1 MRALWKGA
9 ITFGLVTIPVSLFP
23 ATRREEL
30 KFRLLRS
37 TDQSPVNYKRVA
49 EADGKEVPWNQ
60 IVKGY
65 EYEKGKFVILK
76 ESDFARVD
84 VEATQT
90 VDIMSFV
97 SLEDVDP
104 LLFYKPYYLEV
115 AKGGDKAYVLLR
127 DALIDT
133 NKIAIAK
140 VVIRTRQHLAAVKPQ
155 KKGLMLELMHFPE
168 ELIDVSEFKEPAE
181 KTIGKSEMQM
191 ARQLIASMTTDW
203 EPKQYND
210 DYHKALEKLI
220 EEKIEHPDK
229 TAPAPAKKR
238 QPTNVIDL
246 VSVLQDSLKQSKT
259 KRAAGKKKG
268 TSARNVRKPAVRKKA
283 A

>member
-37 TDQSPVNYKRVA
+37 SDQSPVNYKRVA
-49 EADGKEVPWNQ
+49 EADGKEVAWDQ

-76 ESDFARVD
+76 EEDFARVD

-90 VDIMSFV
+90 VDIMNFV
-97 SLEDVDP
+97 SLDEVDP
-104 LLFYKPYYLEV
+104 LLFYKPYYLE
-115 AKGGDKAYVLLR
+115 AGKGGDKAYVLLR
-127 DALIDT
+127 NALVET
-133 NKIAIAK
+133 GMIAIAK

-155 KKGLMLELMHFPE
+155 KKGLMLELMHFPK
-168 ELIDVSEFKEPAE
+168 ELIDVSEFNEPVE
-181 KTIGKSEMQM
+181 KTIGKAEMQM
-191 ARQLIASMTTDW
+191 AKQLIASMTQDW
-203 EPKQYND
+203 EPEQYND
-210 DYHKALEKLI
+210 EYHEALEKLI

-229 TAPAPAKKR
+229 ETRAPAKK
-238 QPTNVIDL
+238 QKATNVIDL
-246 VSVLQDSLKQSKT
+246 VSVLQESLQQSKGKPPT
-259 KRAAGKKKG
+259 KKAASK
-268 TSARNVRKPAVRKKA
+268 SRKPAKRKKA